1 MNKQAK
7 ITTFVISFIF
17 LFMIGYYLYFVVVDS
32 HDILNNPYNHRIDSQ
47 SSTVIRGTIYSKNG
61 KKLAYT
67 DTKNTESDLTD
78 DTREYPYG
86 NVFSHAI
93 GITTHGKYGL
103 EKMCNYD
110 LLSSQT
116 NVISKIVDDF
126 TNNTEKGCD
135 VYTTLSVNIQKTA
148 YNSLK
153 GYKGAAFVMNPTT
166 GEIYSMVS
174 LPSYDPSTINDI
186 WDQIA
191 NDPNDSRLV
200 NRATQGKYIP
210 GSIFKILTTLE
221 YMRENKNYNDFSY
234 NCNGQANFGG
244 FSIKC
249 FNGNSHGSETLKDAF
264 AYSCNSAFSTI
275 GNSLKVSKFKKTA
288 EDLMFNQKLP
298 LDMDYNQSVFPLD
311 KDSTEFDITQTSI
324 GQGKTTVSPAHMAMI
339 ASAIANDG
347 VLMKPY
353 IVDHIES
360 SSGNVVS
367 YTKQEKYKT
376 LMTKAEAKQL
386 QEYMAAVCEY
396 GTGRIM
402 ANTDYSAYGKT
413 GTAEVDKK
421 DNVNSWFVGFAKKGK
436 RKIAIAVV
444 IENMP
449 EGSNSAVNCAK
460 EIFDSYFDKK

>member
-1 MNKQAK
+1 
-7 ITTFVISFIF
+7 
-17 LFMIGYYLYFVVVDS
+17 
-32 HDILNNPYNHRIDSQ
+32 
-47 SSTVIRGTIYSKNG
+47 
-61 KKLAYT
+61 
-67 DTKNTESDLTD
+67 
-78 DTREYPYG
+78 
-86 NVFSHAI
+86 
-93 GITTHGKYGL
+93 
-103 EKMCNYD
+103 MCNYD

-126 TNNTEKGCD
+126 TDNTEKGCD
-135 VYTTLSVNIQKTA
+135 VHTTLSVNIQKTA

-153 GYKGAAFVMNPTT
+153 GYKGAAFLMNPTT

-298 LDMDYNQSVFPLD
+298 LDMDYNKSVFPLD

-402 ANTDYSAYGKT
+402 ANSDYSAYGKT

-421 DNVNSWFVGFAKKGK
+421 DNVNSWFVGYAKKGK